1 MYLSYQIQ
9 LRIPNFLFVIF
20 FFVIFFSIIFF
31 VYFDAQVKINLEQ
44 IRIRTNFVKKAVFV
58 DSELVVG
65 CHELNENSKMFRKI
79 ERI

>member
-9 LRIPNFLFVIF
+9 LRILNCL
-20 FFVIFFSIIFF
+20 FVIFFSIIIF

-44 IRIRTNFVKKAVFV
+44 IRIRKNFVEKTVFV

-65 CHELNENSKMFRKI
+65 CHELND
-79 ERI
+79 